1 MNYSPRLLARAA
13 LILAIVWMVAGAV
26 VWHVRSARPSAEKI
40 VRFTESN
47 SLVNLAPA
55 AREAV
60 IAEVSTQ
67 LNRLDFAQREELRNR
82 GWDRAF
88 FRALTP
94 AERRTFLEAT
104 LPEGF
109 RQLMLALNK
118 MDPAQRRRIVK
129 RALDGLDEEQSG
141 RPPRISEEDAKRVLE
156 EGLGTFYEEANA
168 EVKLDFAPVIERLQ
182 RNMQNLR

>member
-1 MNYSPRLLARAA
+1 MNCSYRTLIKAA
-13 LILAIVWMVAGAV
+13 LFLAAVWTIAGAV
-26 VWHVRSARPSAEKI
+26 VWYARSARPSAESM
-40 VRFTESN
+40 VRYTETN
-47 SLVNLAPA
+47 RLDGLAPD
-55 AREAV
+55 ARAAV
-60 IAEVSTQ
+60 IAEVSDR
-67 LNRLDFAQREELRNR
+67 LNRLDFAQREELRRR

-109 RQLMLALNK
+109 RQLMLGLNK
-118 MDPAQRRRIVK
+118 MDPAQRRRMVQ
-129 RALDGLDEEQSG
+129 RALAGLDEDQGG
-141 RPPRISEEDAKRVLE
+141 RPARISEEDVKRVLE

>member
-1 MNYSPRLLARAA
+1 MSYSYRTLIRAA
-13 LILAIVWMVAGAV
+13 LLLGAVWIVAGSV
-26 VWHVRSARPSAEKI
+26 VWYARSVRPSAESI
-40 VRFTESN
+40 VRYTETN
-47 SLVNLAPA
+47 RLDGLTPA
-55 AREAV
+55 ARETV
-60 IAEVSTQ
+60 IAEVSDQ
-67 LNRLDFAQREELRNR
+67 LNRLDFTQREELRRR

-94 AERRTFLEAT
+94 AERRTFVEAT

-109 RQLMLALNK
+109 RQLMLGLNK
-118 MDPAQRRRIVK
+118 MDPAQRRRVVQ
-129 RALDGLDEEQSG
+129 RALDGLDEEQAG
-141 RPPRISEEDAKRVLE
+141 RPSRISEEDAKRVLE